1 MDGPATDQ
9 PVTSTKKRVRRNA
22 LKPNSAESDSLRE
35 FSIMHSLSSKI
46 DLEGKDGAEEQKGDY
61 EESTEGSA
69 PEKRQKVP
77 QLERIESASRLSSA
91 TFPSFEC
98 PEETESCAVGEQK
111 EIATSEPSA
120 ADSDVIKAEPSSDV
134 CSDKEVPVMKIP

>member
-1 MDGPATDQ
+1 MDGPPAVDQ

-46 DLEGKDGAEEQKGDY
+46 DLDGKDGAEEQKGDY

-77 QLERIESASRLSSA
+77 PLERVESAPRLSSA
-91 TFPSFEC
+91 TFPSIESS
-98 PEETESCAVGEQK
+98 EESESCAVGTE
-111 EIATSEPSA
+111 EIATSDLPA
-120 ADSDVIKAEPSSDV
+120 VDSDLSEVEPNSDA
-134 CSDKEVPVMKIP
+134 CSDKEAP